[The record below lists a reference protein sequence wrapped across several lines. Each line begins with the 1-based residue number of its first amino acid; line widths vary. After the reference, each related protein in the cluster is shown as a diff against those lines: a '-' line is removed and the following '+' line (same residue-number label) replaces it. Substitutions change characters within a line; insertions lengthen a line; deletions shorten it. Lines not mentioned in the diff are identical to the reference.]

1 MRYMDTKPT
10 TDSTDSSHSGR
21 FPLFVFLGFFLP
33 IALIVIL
40 AGLYYASQ
48 RTDDRIKE
56 ILDAD
61 SARLNLVSGFLGAE
75 VLASLK
81 HLRSL
86 STETIT
92 IRALDSGS
100 PGDLQS
106 LESSFLT
113 LARRNSHYQQVR
125 WIAES
130 GIEMSSVI
138 RDEDGP
144 YTVAAEDLQNKSD
157 RYYFKEANAL
167 LPGELYISR
176 VELNEERGQIEKP
189 IEPVLRVATP
199 VADSAKKHRGIIVI
213 NIEMKHLFN
222 LVRISGETQQDA
234 DFLLV
239 NQQGV
244 VLNGDIESFQAADE
258 EEQGVDFMLPDP
270 HVQEQVLA
278 SNSGSLELA
287 DGLWSWKKLSPF
299 STLKRLSRVFP
310 QHQVSFD
317 QMISDDFSLKLVAH
331 RPPGSLKGVR
341 SENLFLISLGVII
354 ILSVYGVSLIF
365 YLSGRA
371 RVRQAEV
378 EAAHAMARES
388 SMGRMKELEE
398 RFHRLVDA
406 SSIGQLV
413 VDGNGRIEISNLAAE
428 HILGYERGEL
438 EGFLVDALLPA
449 GLQEKHA
456 HHREQYMRAP
466 EARMMGIGRELEAVR
481 KDGSTIPV
489 EVGLTPYTD
498 HDRQLMLVSLIDLSH
513 RDPVGRIG

>member
-1 MRYMDTKPT
+1 MDTTPV
-10 TDSTDSSHSGR
+10 TDSTSSGQGER
-21 FPLFVFLGFFLP
+21 FPLYVFLGLFLP
-33 IALIVIL
+33 IAVIVLL
-40 AGLYYASQ
+40 AGYYYASQ

-56 ILDAD
+56 ILDSD

-92 IRALDSGS
+92 RQALDSES
-100 PGDLQS
+100 PGDLRS

-113 LARRNSHYQQVR
+113 LVRRNSQYQQVR
-125 WIAES
+125 WIDES
-130 GIEMSSVI
+130 GIERSRVMH
-138 RDEDGP
+138 DQGEP
-144 YTVAAEDLQNKSD
+144 YASAAKDLQDKSD
-157 RYYFKEANAL
+157 RYFFKEANAL

-176 VELNEERGQIEKP
+176 VDLNEERGQNEKP

-222 LVRISGETQQDA
+222 LVRVSGETQLEA

-244 VLNGDIESFQAADE
+244 VLNGDIESFQAVDAQ
-258 EEQGVDFMLPDP
+258 EQDAAFMLPDER
-270 HVQEQVLA
+270 VRERVLA
-278 SNSGSLELA
+278 SNSGSIELA
-287 DGLWSWKKLSPF
+287 DGLWNWKKLSPF
-299 STLKRLSRVFP
+299 STLKRLSKVFP
-310 QHQVSFD
+310 EHQVSFD

-331 RPPGSLKGVR
+331 RPPASLKGVR
-341 SENLFLISLGVII
+341 SENRFLISLAVII
-354 ILSVYGVSLIF
+354 FLSVYGVSLIF

-378 EAAHAMARES
+378 EAAHAMARAS

-413 VDGNGRIEISNLAAE
+413 VDNDGRIEISNLAAE
-428 HILGYERGEL
+428 HMLGYERGEL

-449 GLQEKHA
+449 NLREQHV
-456 HHREQYMRAP
+456 HHRAQFMQAP
-466 EARMMGIGRELEAVR
+466 EARMMGIGRELEAIR
-481 KDGSTIPV
+481 KDASSIPV
-489 EVGLTPYTD
+489 EVGLTPYKD
-498 HDRQLMLVSLIDLSH
+498 HDRQLVLVSIIDLSH
-513 RDPVGRIG
+513 RDAVGRIR